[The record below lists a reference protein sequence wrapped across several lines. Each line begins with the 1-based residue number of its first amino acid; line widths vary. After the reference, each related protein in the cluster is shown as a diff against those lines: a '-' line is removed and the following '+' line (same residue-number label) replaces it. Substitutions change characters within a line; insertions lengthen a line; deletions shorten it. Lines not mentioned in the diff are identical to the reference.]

1 MAQPIN
7 IACVHCGAN
16 LAVNDEY
23 LTQYGGQDTT
33 CPVCKAV
40 FTLPTLEQAIPAA
53 TPMLGYAGPRTPYQ
67 RDEVFYDG
75 TGLVMAKGC
84 YPPDRCI
91 KCNEPTNGYT
101 WSKTMY
107 WHHPAFYFLIL
118 FPGLVVYAIVA
129 ICVRKS
135 AKVTVGLCPIHRAA
149 RTRRVLI
156 ATVSCLL
163 GLGLLI
169 GTPILSS
176 ENPFQM
182 TRDSR
187 ETMTM
192 IGVIGG
198 IVILLAGLIYT
209 AVGVAVVTPRRIDDH
224 FVYLTRAGAPFLATL
239 PRFTNPT

>member
-40 FTLPTLEQAIPAA
+40 FTLPTLEQMIPAG
-53 TPMLGYAGPRTPYQ
+53 TPMLGYAGPRMAFHQ
-67 RDEVFYDG
+67 REVFYDG

-91 KCNEPTNGYT
+91 KCNEPTHGYI

-107 WHHPAFYFLIL
+107 WHHPAFYLLIL
-118 FPGLVVYAIVA
+118 FPGLLVYLIVA
-129 ICVRKS
+129 LCVRKS

-169 GTPILSS
+169 GAPILSS
-176 ENPFQM
+176 ENPFHM

-187 ETMTM
+187 QTMTM
-192 IGVIGG
+192 IGIIGG
-198 IVILLAGLIYT
+198 TVILLAGLIYT
-209 AVGVAVVTPRRIDDH
+209 AVGVAVVTPRRIDDQ
-224 FVYLTRAGAPFLATL
+224 FVYLTRAGVPFLSTL